1 MALINYR
8 SGPADER
15 FVSLHAFVDESRRN
29 NTYLLAVAL
38 VSPGELAKFRKFL
51 RGLLMPG
58 QHELHCKKETP
69 SRRKVIASRL
79 VAEAVSVR
87 LYTRSCDLGDEAAR
101 QSCLEKLVADLL
113 KVDAHRLVLDSRDQR
128 DRLDAQTIR
137 TSLGPAGWSSNLVYE
152 HRRSSSEELLWI
164 ADVVA
169 WCYGSGGE
177 WRDRVLPVVESI
189 VDLN

>member
-1 MALINYR
+1 MK
-8 SGPADER
+8 R

-38 VSPGELAKFRKFL
+38 VSPGELARFRKVL

-69 SRRKVIASRL
+69 SRRKAIVSRL
-79 VAEAVSVR
+79 VAARVSVR
-87 LYTRSCDLGDEAAR
+87 LYTRSCDWGDEEAR
-101 QSCLEKLVADLL
+101 QTCLKNLIADLL

-137 TSLGPAGWSSNLVYE
+137 TSLGPAAWSSNLVYE
-152 HRRSSSEELLWI
+152 HHRSTSEELLWI

-177 WRDRVLPVVESI
+177 WRERVLPVVESI
-189 VDLN
+189 VDLDCP